1 MENINDIGIE
11 QMKQQLSTL
20 KNKLDK
26 EMIVNDRL
34 MRSIMNQKM
43 KKINRERSII
53 ILIILMSIPYC
64 TWCFMFILNMSLVF
78 TIVTDIFMSVALVYT
93 YLMHK
98 DVKKNELMEGNLI
111 EVSHKMIKI
120 KRMQANW
127 LKFSIPF
134 VVVWLSWFVIENLNG
149 INAKYIIIG
158 GSVGAVIG
166 GIIGTMSY
174 RKTRKMATEIIK
186 QIEELNQN

>member
-11 QMKQQLSTL
+11 QMKEQLSML
-20 KNKLDK
+20 KSKLDK

-43 KKINRERSII
+43 KKINRERWMISSII
-53 ILIILMSIPYC
+53 LLGIPYC

-78 TIVTDIFMSVALVYT
+78 TIVTDIFMSIALVYT

-174 RKTRKMATEIIK
+174 RRTRRMATEIIK

>member
-43 KKINRERSII
+43 KKINRERWMISSII
-53 ILIILMSIPYC
+53 LLGIPYC

-78 TIVTDIFMSVALVYT
+78 TIVTDIFMSIALVYT

-98 DVKKNELMEGNLI
+98 DVKKNELMEGNLV
-111 EVSHKMIKI
+111 EVSHKTIKI

-134 VVVWLSWFVIENLNG
+134 AVVWMSWFVIENMNG

>member
-11 QMKQQLSTL
+11 QMKEQLSML
-20 KNKLDK
+20 KSKLDK

-43 KKINRERSII
+43 KKINRERWIISSII
-53 ILIILMSIPYC
+53 LLGIPYC
-64 TWCFMFILNMSLVF
+64 TWCFMFLLKMSFVF
-78 TIVTDIFMSVALVYT
+78 TIVTDIFMLVALVYT

-98 DVKKNELMEGNLI
+98 DVKTNELMEGNLI

-134 VVVWLSWFVIENLNG
+134 VVVWMSWFVIENMNG
-149 INAKYIIIG
+149 IDAKYIIIG

-166 GIIGTMSY
+166 ACIGTMSY
-174 RKTRKMATEIIK
+174 RRTRRMATEIIK